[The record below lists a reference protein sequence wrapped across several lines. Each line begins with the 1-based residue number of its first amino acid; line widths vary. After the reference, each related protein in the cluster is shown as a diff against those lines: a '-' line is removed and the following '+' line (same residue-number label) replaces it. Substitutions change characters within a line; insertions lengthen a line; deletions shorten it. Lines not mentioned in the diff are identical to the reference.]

1 MSIVVTGASGF
12 IGGSL
17 LAALASAG
25 HDVVTLDRR
34 PLPRGRLTGTHLR
47 TELTQ
52 PSDAALDALHEAQ
65 AVLHLAGCPGVRDRA
80 PDVAHR
86 RQRDNVDATRAVLAA
101 SGRQTPVLVLSS
113 SSVYGG
119 ATPMPQGD
127 HVSGP
132 VSAPRIRGSRES
144 DPVRARGGYAA
155 SKIAAEQ
162 VCRQHAATGA
172 PVLVVRPFTVLGEG
186 QRPDMA
192 VARWAHEARSTGAIT
207 VLGSPSRTRDFT
219 DVRAV
224 ARTLM
229 ALMTSGATGTVN
241 IGTGHARSL
250 AELAEAVSLAVGV
263 APDLQVV
270 SAGRAE
276 VAHTLADT
284 DRLRSLTGV
293 VPRTDLVDVVA
304 RSVASLEARRG
315 SGAEDDPDRGAF
327 REHDTAVGP
336 ELVGV

>member
-34 PLPRGRLTGTHLR
+34 PLPPGRPSGTHLR

-52 PSDAALDALHEAQ
+52 PSDAALDALHEAE
-65 AVLHLAGCPGVRDRA
+65 AVLHLAGCPGVRDQA
-80 PDVAHR
+80 PDVTHR

-101 SGRQTPVLVLSS
+101 SGRHTPVLVLSS

-119 ATPMPQGD
+119 ATPAPQSD
-127 HVSGP
+127 
-132 VSAPRIRGSRES
+132 SAAGRAGAPKIRGSRES
-144 DPVRARGGYAA
+144 DPLRARGGYAS

-186 QRPDMA
+186 QREDMA
-192 VARWAHEARSTGAIT
+192 VARWAHEARSSGAIT
-207 VLGSPSRTRDFT
+207 VLGSPQRTRDFT

-224 ARTLM
+224 ARALM
-229 ALMTSGATGTVN
+229 ALLTSGATGTVN
-241 IGTGHARSL
+241 IGTGRAHSL
-250 AELAEAVSLAVGV
+250 AELAQAVSLAVGV
-263 APDLQVV
+263 APDLRVV
-270 SAGRAE
+270 PAGRAE
-276 VAHTLADT
+276 VVHTLADT
-284 DRLRSLTGV
+284 DRLRSLIGV
-293 VPRTDLVDVVA
+293 VPHTDLVDVVA
-304 RSVASLEARRG
+304 RSVGSLNARRG
-315 SGAEDDPDRGAF
+315 PAAEDDAERAASP
-327 REHDTAVGP
+327 EHGCAVGP